1 MRNILLAIMVAVLPL
16 SSAMAEP
23 SGARKPDKSAT
34 EDRLLPVK
42 RSAVANSCA
51 AYGAGFVK
59 LEGTDTC
66 VKIGGA
72 VSIGVGG
79 TSARGR
85 AFSSEVETG
94 SR

>member
-16 SSAMAEP
+16 ASASADP
-23 SGARKPDKSAT
+23 SGGQKPEKSGT
-34 EDRLLPVK
+34 SDRLLPVK
-42 RSAVANSCA
+42 RPGVVNSCA
-51 AYGAGFVK
+51 AYGTGFVK

-79 TSARGR
+79 AVSGR
-85 AFSSEVETG
+85 
-94 SR
+94 

>member
-16 SSAMAEP
+16 SAASAEP
-23 SGARKPDKSAT
+23 SGGQKPLRSAT
-34 EDRLLPVK
+34 SDRLLPVK
-42 RSAVANSCA
+42 RPGIANSCA
-51 AYGAGFVK
+51 AYGAGFVR

-79 TSARGR
+79 AISGR
-85 AFSSEVETG
+85 
-94 SR
+94 

>member
-16 SSAMAEP
+16 SSASAEP
-23 SGARKPDKSAT
+23 SGGQKPDKSAT
-34 EDRLLPVK
+34 SDRLLPVK
-42 RSAVANSCA
+42 RTGAANSCA

-79 TSARGR
+79 SSSGR
-85 AFSSEVETG
+85 
-94 SR
+94 

>member
-1 MRNILLAIMVAVLPL
+1 MRNILLAIMFAALPL
-16 SSAMAEP
+16 SSVSAEP
-23 SGARKPDKSAT
+23 SGGQKPDKSAT
-34 EDRLLPVK
+34 SDRLLPVK
-42 RSAVANSCA
+42 RAGAANSCA

-79 TSARGR
+79 TSAR
-85 AFSSEVETG
+85 
-94 SR
+94 

>member
-16 SSAMAEP
+16 SSASAEP
-23 SGARKPDKSAT
+23 SGAQKPDKARTS
-34 EDRLLPVK
+34 DRLLPVK
-42 RSAVANSCA
+42 RPGVANSCA

-79 TSARGR
+79 ATSAR
-85 AFSSEVETG
+85 
-94 SR
+94 

>member
-1 MRNILLAIMVAVLPL
+1 MRNTLLAIMVAVLPL
-16 SSAMAEP
+16 SSASAEP

-34 EDRLLPVK
+34 SDRLLPVK
-42 RSAVANSCA
+42 RPGAANSCA

-72 VSIGVGG
+72 VSIGAGG
-79 TSARGR
+79 ATSGR
-85 AFSSEVETG
+85 
-94 SR
+94 

>member
-16 SSAMAEP
+16 SMVSAEP
-23 SGARKPDKSAT
+23 PGGQKPDKAGT
-34 EDRLLPVK
+34 ADGLLPVK
-42 RSAVANSCA
+42 RPGAANSCA

-79 TSARGR
+79 
-85 AFSSEVETG
+85 SSG